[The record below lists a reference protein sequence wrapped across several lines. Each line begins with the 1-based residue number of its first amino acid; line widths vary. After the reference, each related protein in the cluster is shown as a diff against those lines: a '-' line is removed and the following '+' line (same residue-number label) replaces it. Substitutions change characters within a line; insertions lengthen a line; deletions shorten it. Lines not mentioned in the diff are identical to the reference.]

1 MYVKV
6 KRHKKIYF
14 IFCEP
19 NDSIAVIKTE
29 VSKLSDIPVENIEL
43 WKKIPTAPVNTQ
55 EQPQYSKTSRGGFQ
69 RLEKTVQEEGIVN
82 GETLYLTFGT
92 DDYTDIEV
100 TPFEH

>member
-6 KRHKKIYF
+6 KRQKKIYF
-14 IFCEP
+14 IFCELS
-19 NDSIAVIKTE
+19 DSVSVIKTE

-43 WKKIPTAPVNTQ
+43 WKKIETTTTTQ
-55 EQPQYSKTSRGGFQ
+55 EQDWKATSRGGFH
-69 RLEKTVQEEGIVN
+69 RLEKSIQEEEIVN

>member
-6 KRHKKIYF
+6 KRQKKIYF

-19 NDSIAVIKTE
+19 SDDVSVMKRE

-43 WKKIPTAPVNTQ
+43 WKKIEREATTSHQSNWKA
-55 EQPQYSKTSRGGFQ
+55 TSRGGFQ
-69 RLEKTVQEEGIVN
+69 RLEKSVQEEGIVN

-92 DDYTDIEV
+92 DDYTDIDV
-100 TPFEH
+100 TPFE